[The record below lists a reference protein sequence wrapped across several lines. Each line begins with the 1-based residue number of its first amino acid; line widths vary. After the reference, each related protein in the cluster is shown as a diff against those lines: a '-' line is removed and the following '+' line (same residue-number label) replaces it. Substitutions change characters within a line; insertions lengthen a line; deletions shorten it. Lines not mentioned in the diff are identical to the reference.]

1 LTDGNSAELS
11 EETMNVRFAQR
22 VMIDAPSE
30 WSNVFNERVKEFL
43 PQTIE
48 LYGETWDLRQDPVN
62 PRWRIGKYDQGNYFK
77 PHFDAGYTKSPTEKT
92 CLTLIFYLNEDF
104 EGGELIFFPGGK
116 TSSGLKEPDTKEV
129 VMKPKTGV
137 AAYFFQTGPLN
148 FRHEGALLTKENKS
162 KYILRTDVFY
172 VLKPKTEEEEKSYC
186 NIS

>member
-1 LTDGNSAELS
+1 
-11 EETMNVRFAQR
+11 MNVRFAQR
-22 VMIDAPSE
+22 VMIDAPLE
-30 WSNVFNERVKEFL
+30 WSKIINERVKDFL
-43 PQTIE
+43 PQNIE
-48 LYGETWDLRQDPVN
+48 LYGEIWELRQDPVN

-77 PHFDAGYTKSPTEKT
+77 PHFDAGFTKSPTEKT

-116 TSSGLKEPDTKEV
+116 TFSSLKEPDTQEV
-129 VMKPKTGV
+129 VTKPKTGL

-172 VLKPKTEEEEKSYC
+172 VLKKIEPSTESSC
-186 NIS
+186 NIF